1 MGSGAFLNEAAEQ
14 LAHRYLELKQ
24 KQCGQ
29 TIEPAQ
35 YGDEVRRVKHYI
47 TTRNVYGVDLNA
59 TAVELGAL
67 SLWLGSIH
75 RLLQQPGEN
84 GARDLYRPGA
94 TPWFGLRLRC
104 GDSLI
109 GARRAVWTVE
119 QLRQGVHAAP
129 SAIAPRL
136 LRPGEAR
143 QPDEIYHFLVFD
155 PDMVPVASDALMR
168 QHWSEACD
176 RAREWLRQQVRL
188 GWDEEHLVQA
198 RAICEAIDRHWTIYA
213 GERTQALEATACTA
227 SVWPLPAH
235 AAAAVRPGPD
245 LAAQE
250 RIRAR
255 LESASGSFQRLKLL
269 MDAWCALYY
278 WPLES
283 MAVLPGRAAWL
294 AAAELV
300 VGEGTQSPPAR
311 QMLSIRLGIDV
322 ESLFAVTREALPSTA
337 HIAAL
342 VPWFDQATTLREQQ
356 HFHHWELVFPE
367 VLGPAV
373 EGLPQPRGFDLVL
386 GNPPWIKVGWNDG
399 PVLCELEPRLGVEEA
414 KSATFNRAR
423 ATLLDVPEQR
433 RFYAEEFRQSQ
444 GAASFLCSSRLYP
457 LLAGVQTNLYK
468 NFITRA
474 WDLLGNKGVG
484 GLLHP
489 EGVYDDPKGGQFREK
504 YYQRLLAHYHVRN
517 ELLLFA
523 DVHDVMTFS
532 TNLFSGQ
539 PKDVN
544 FQAIFNL
551 YTPTT
556 IAACRNHQ
564 RHDDPVPGIKTDEG
578 KWETRGHAKR
588 LITIT
593 EHELSLFAR
602 LFENRDTSPLATRL
616 PQIHSQDILTVL
628 QRFASVETR
637 LGDLEGE
644 YLATEMFH
652 ESNAQRDGIITRQEA
667 PSFQPTSPDEW
678 VLSGP
683 HFYVG
688 TPLNKSPRSS
698 CLANTHYDDIDLTDI
713 PADYLPRAVYR
724 PGNQEGSRAAFYSA
738 IPEWPR
744 PGHPGFWP
752 VHDDDI
758 LAWEALLGEPLKL
771 YRMDPSRPGATT
783 ARQFAYFSVWEG
795 PVEEALAWL
804 RQHGQ
809 SHRAGEFAERFTTVR
824 VAQQEPSTEKM
835 RRLPVPIT
843 ARYRHVNRR
852 RAKSTDSRTL
862 IPIIMPPWI
871 IHIHSVFSI
880 TFVSSWQM
888 MLFSSMASS
897 IVFDFLFRLTGR
909 SDIYES
915 TLKTFPLFQTAH
927 SQTLINRYLRLNCL
941 TTAYADLWTT
951 VADASICT
959 DTWTSD
965 DPRLA
970 HAYEHP
976 WPQLDPTRWDWH
988 TPLRSDF
995 ARRQALLE
1003 IDVLVALALGLTL
1016 DELLTI
1022 YRVQFPVMRGYEL
1035 VDEYDASGRH
1045 LPNTTRKNQG
1055 AREFREARDT
1065 WDGHSPLTV
1074 SWPID
1079 NGLQTVT
1086 RTFYLPFTRVDREA
1100 DYARAYA
1107 VFQQRYA

>member
-1 MGSGAFLNEAAEQ
+1 M
-14 LAHRYLELKQ
+14 
-24 KQCGQ
+24 
-29 TIEPAQ
+29 
-35 YGDEVRRVKHYI
+35 
-47 TTRNVYGVDLNA
+47 
-59 TAVELGAL
+59 
-67 SLWLGSIH
+67 
-75 RLLQQPGEN
+75 
-84 GARDLYRPGA
+84 
-94 TPWFGLRLRC
+94 
-104 GDSLI
+104 
-109 GARRAVWTVE
+109 
-119 QLRQGVHAAP
+119 
-129 SAIAPRL
+129 APRL

-168 QHWSEACD
+168 QHWPEACD
-176 RAREWLRQQVRL
+176 HAREWLRQQVRAR
-188 GWDEEHLVQA
+188 WDEEHLAQA
-198 RAICEAIDRHWTIYA
+198 RAICQAIDRHWALYA
-213 GERTQALEATACTA
+213 HERVQALEATACTA
-227 SVWPLPAH
+227 SVWPLPADD
-235 AAAAVRPGPD
+235 AAAVRPGPD

-250 RIRAR
+250 RIRAQ

-322 ESLFAVTREALPSTA
+322 ESLFVVTREALPSTS

-414 KSATFNRAR
+414 KSATFNRTR
-423 ATLLDVPEQR
+423 ATLLDAPEQR
-433 RFYAEEFRQSQ
+433 AFYAEEFRQSQ

-468 NFITRA
+468 NFITRT
-474 WDLLGNKGVG
+474 WDLLGDKGVD

-489 EGVYDDPKGGQFREK
+489 EGVYDDPKGGQFREA
-504 YYQRLLAHYHVRN
+504 YYQRLLAHYQFRN
-517 ELLLFA
+517 ELSLFA
-523 DVHDVMTFS
+523 DVHHNVSAFGI
-532 TNLFSGQ
+532 NVFAGQ
-539 PKDVN
+539 VSCVDFK
-544 FQAIFNL
+544 AIFNL
-551 YTPTT
+551 FTPST
-556 IAACRNHQ
+556 IAACRNHT
-564 RHDDPVPGIKTDEG
+564 RPDDPIPGIKTDEG

-602 LFENRDTSPLATRL
+602 LFEDGDMPPLAARL

-644 YLATEMFH
+644 YLATVMFD
-652 ESNAQRDGIITRQEA
+652 ETYTQRDGIITRQEA

-678 VLSGP
+678 VISGP

-688 TPLNKSPRSS
+688 TPLNKAPRSS

-738 IPEWPR
+738 IPEWLR

-758 LAWEALLGEPLKL
+758 PAWEALLGEPLKL
-771 YRMDPSRPGATT
+771 YRIDPSRPGATT
-783 ARQFAYFSVWEG
+783 ARQFAYFSAWEG
-795 PVEEALAWL
+795 PVEEALTWL
-804 RQHGQ
+804 RQHRQ
-809 SHRAGEFAERFTTVR
+809 SHRVGEFAARFATVR
-824 VAQQEPSTEKM
+824 VAQQEPSTEEM
-835 RRLPVPIT
+835 LRLPIPVT
-843 ARYRHVNRR
+843 ARYRATYRNMCQP
-852 RAKSTDSRTL
+852 ANERTL
-862 IPIIMPPWI
+862 IGAISPCGFSAINTALLAAFQNPRDLVVFAGSTF
-871 IHIHSVFSI
+871 SVP
-880 TFVSSWQM
+880 
-888 MLFSSMASS
+888 
-897 IVFDFLFRLTGR
+897 FDFYIKIKGR
-909 SDIYES
+909 GHVHHDD
-915 TLKTFPLFQTAH
+915 LKPLPLLSGQYVGP
-927 SQTLINRYLRLNCL
+927 LVNRALRLNCL
-941 TTAYADLWTT
+941 TTAYADLWTA
-951 VADASICT
+951 VADARIHT

-970 HAYEHP
+970 HSYEHP

-1079 NGLQTVT
+1079 NGLQTVI
-1086 RTFYLPFTRVDREA
+1086 RTFYPPFTRVDREA
-1100 DYARAYA
+1100 DYAQAYA
-1107 VFQQRYA
+1107 VLQQRCA